1 MTIPTEGAHSDRE
14 ADSLETNGDGVA
26 RRIDDDPSP
35 VSVTP
40 VGHAPA
46 FNPPR
51 RIKSALGLP

>member
-1 MTIPTEGAHSDRE
+1 MTIRTEAAHSDPE
-14 ADSLETNGDGVA
+14 ADSLETNGDGA
-26 RRIDDDPSP
+26 PRRIDDEASP